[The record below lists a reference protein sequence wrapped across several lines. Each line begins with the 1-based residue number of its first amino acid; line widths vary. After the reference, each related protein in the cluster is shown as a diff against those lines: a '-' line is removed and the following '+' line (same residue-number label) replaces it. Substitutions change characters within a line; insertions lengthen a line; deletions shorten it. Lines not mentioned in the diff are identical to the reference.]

1 MGPGMGGW
9 SLELRTVSTRVEY
22 RVGVRVQ
29 LTQPF
34 LPYFCASDLR
44 EAESPKPGQ
53 KATGLAGP
61 DQKNSQY

>member
-1 MGPGMGGW
+1 MGGW

-22 RVGVRVQ
+22 RVGVGVQ

-44 EAESPKPGQ
+44 ELREGESPKTGQ